1 MEIIG
6 ITGRAG
12 SGKTS
17 LAEVLEEHGYVIK
30 NFADPLKWIAKRY
43 FWWDGKKDERGRR
56 LLQNLGTECGRT
68 YHPNT
73 WVKHMEIY
81 IESRIKME
89 QVAKYK
95 QDIKIVIPDVRFPN
109 EVELIRNLKGTII
122 HLEGKGYDMGELNK
136 HESEQKLPINTEK
149 DIVLSFPRFN
159 SKDVFKE
166 AVTEELIRLGFVVVN

>member
-1 MEIIG
+1 MQLVG
-6 ITGRAG
+6 ISGRMG
-12 SGKTS
+12 SGKTT
-17 LAEVLEEHGYVIK
+17 LAEVLEEQGYTRK
-30 NFADPLKWIAKRY
+30 AFAEPLYWIAKRY
-43 FWWDGKKDERGRR
+43 MFWDGVKDEKGRK
-56 LLQNLGTECGRT
+56 LLQTLGTECGRA
-68 YHPNT
+68 YNSNV

-81 IESRIKME
+81 IKSRLNME

-95 QDIKIVIPDVRFPN
+95 SPVKIVIDDLRFPN
-109 EVELIRNLKGTII
+109 EADFIRDLGGQVI
-122 HLEGKGYDMGELNK
+122 HLDGKGYDMGELNK